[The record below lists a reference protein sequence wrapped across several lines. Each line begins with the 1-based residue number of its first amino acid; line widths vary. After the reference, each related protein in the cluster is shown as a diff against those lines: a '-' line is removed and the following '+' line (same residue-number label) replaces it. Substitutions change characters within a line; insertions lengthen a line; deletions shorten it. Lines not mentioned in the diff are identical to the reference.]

1 MESIFQ
7 KKKLIYTIA
16 KEQSFS
22 KAAQELFIAQPS
34 LSLMVK
40 NLEEELGT
48 PLFDRS
54 CKPIRLTEA
63 GQEYLRAAEQIFGI
77 EHTYNE
83 FITSL
88 NNLQTGSLRIGCSQL
103 LASLVLPAFVSEFIR
118 DYPNINL
125 SIADANSDTLEN
137 QLANGSLD
145 IVINSSEL
153 SLELF
158 EQKKLCPEYLLLAV
172 PAKFPEN
179 ALCKDFALSFD
190 DIRHNRH
197 LFSNIPPVPLE
208 IFSKTPF
215 VLVNRHDDLRK
226 LTNTIFQEAGFKPR
240 VLFEQDRLTTLYT
253 YVELGTAATIVS
265 DTLVQNIRG
274 GYTEGVVYYILPTPR
289 STRSIS
295 VYYKKNK
302 YCTKSMLAFMERL
315 NKIC

>member
-22 KAAQELFIAQPS
+22 KAAQKLFIAQPS

-63 GQEYLRAAEQIFGI
+63 GHEYLRATEQIFGI
-77 EHTYNE
+77 EHAYNE
-83 FITSL
+83 FIASL

-103 LASLVLPAFVSEFIR
+103 LSSLVLPALVSDFIR

-125 SIADANSDTLEN
+125 TITDANSATLEN
-137 QLANGSLD
+137 ELTNGSLD
-145 IVINSSEL
+145 IVIDTNEL
-153 SLELF
+153 SPELF
-158 EQKKLCPEYLLLAV
+158 ERQILCPEYLLLAV
-172 PAKFPEN
+172 PAKFTEN
-179 ALCKDFALSFD
+179 ALCKDFALSFE

-197 LFSNIPPVPLE
+197 LSADISPVPLE
-208 IFSKTPF
+208 NFAKIPF
-215 VLVNRHDDLRK
+215 VLMNRHNDLRK
-226 LTNTIFQEAGFKPR
+226 LTNAIFQETGFKPQ

-253 YVELGTAATIVS
+253 YVELGIAASIVS

-274 GYTEGVVYYILPTPR
+274 AYTEGVVYYILPTQHG
-289 STRSIS
+289 TRNIS

-302 YCTKSMLAFMERL
+302 YCTKPMLTFMERL
-315 NKIC
+315 NKIG